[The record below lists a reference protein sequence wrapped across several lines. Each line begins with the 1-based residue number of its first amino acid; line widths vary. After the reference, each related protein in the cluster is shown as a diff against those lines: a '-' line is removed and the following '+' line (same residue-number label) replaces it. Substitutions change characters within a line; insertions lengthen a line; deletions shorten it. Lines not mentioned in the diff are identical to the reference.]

1 MVKDPKKD
9 GVKIDESKIIPN
21 NQNVAQKTDKE
32 MEPKKHVQAPN
43 TVKTSIK
50 GKKANVQVP
59 APTKGTG
66 QTAVPDG
73 LPASH
78 SLRTCKL
85 WDYINDMK
93 KNNCFLFYQEFGV
106 SRVKTF

>member
-1 MVKDPKKD
+1 MKDPKKATIQ
-9 GVKIDESKIIPN
+9 IDESKIIPI
-21 NQNVAQKTDKE
+21 NQNGAPKTYKE
-32 MEPKKHVQAPN
+32 TESKKHDQAPN
-43 TVKTSIK
+43 TVRSSTN
-50 GKKANVQVP
+50 GKKSNKQVP

-66 QTAVPDG
+66 QTAIQDG

-106 SRVKTF
+106 SLI